1 LGWTANILTVTGQA
15 AVDGTPFGRYRLV
28 ELLGRGGMG
37 EVWRAFDTA
46 TERLVALKVLPANFA
61 HDQVFQERF
70 RREARVAAGLDEPHV
85 VPIHDFG
92 EIEGRFFV
100 SMRLIHGEDLHTLLS
115 SGALEPTRAVAIIG
129 QVAAALHAAH
139 RIGLVHRDVK
149 PSNILVGEDD
159 FAYLIDFGI
168 ARAAAET
175 GLTNTGATVGTWAY
189 MAPERFKTGA
199 ADARADVYSLACVL
213 YECLTGAQP
222 YPGGSLEQQMHAHL
236 YLDPPQPSEKR
247 PGIPT
252 GFDEVVARGMDKQP
266 GRRFATT
273 KHLADAARAAL
284 TTKTAVAPAA
294 EAANTADATKSAE
307 RSSAPAGSLPQPPNT
322 RRFSQWWPNPEG
334 TGSTP
339 NQDHTQQPDPPPAR
353 RSVGR
358 GPLLLAGGGGLMLL
372 AALLVATLIIVRE
385 HNNAG
390 RNGNNPEN
398 QSTTSATS
406 LTFPNTT
413 SPTSA
418 TTKSATTTAQL
429 RISNLPG
436 TDNLGWTDYPSARCD
451 PGTQPAVMART
462 TQSVLVVC
470 QIQPG
475 NFYYRGVRLSDGASI
490 ELANAVRSSQ
500 GFDVTNPTD
509 GTRYQIRPTSL
520 AIVPPAGQASTE
532 PMLEYASG

>member
-1 LGWTANILTVTGQA
+1 MERLA
-15 AVDGTPFGRYRLV
+15 AYGEPVEGTPFGRYRLI

-46 TERLVALKVLPANFA
+46 TERVVALKVLPANFA
-61 HDQVFQERF
+61 DDQVFQERF

-100 SMRLIHGEDLHTLLS
+100 SMRLIQGQDLHTLLS
-115 SGALEPTRAVAIIG
+115 AGALEPTRAVGIIG
-129 QVAAALHAAH
+129 QIAAALHAAH

-168 ARAAAET
+168 ARAAGET

-213 YECLTGAQP
+213 YECLTGTQP

-236 YLDPPQPSEKR
+236 YLDPPRPSEER
-247 PGIPT
+247 PAIPT
-252 GFDEVVARGMDKQP
+252 GFDEVVARGMDKEP
-266 GRRFATT
+266 DRRFATT
-273 KHLADAARAAL
+273 KDLADAARAAL
-284 TTKTAVAPAA
+284 STKTAVAPAT
-294 EAANTADATKSAE
+294 EAAHTADATTSAKH
-307 RSSAPAGSLPQPPNT
+307 SSAPAGLLPQPLDT
-322 RRFSQWWPNPEG
+322 RRFSQRWPHPEG

-339 NQDHTQQPDPPPAR
+339 YRDHIQQPGSPPAR
-353 RSVGR
+353 RGFGR
-358 GPLLLAGGGGLMLL
+358 GPLLLAGGGGLILL
-372 AALLVATLIIVRE
+372 AALLVATFIIVLE
-385 HNNAG
+385 HNAQ
-390 RNGNNPEN
+390 RNGGNPQN
-398 QSTTSATS
+398 QSTTSVTS
-406 LTFPNTT
+406 LTVPNATT
-413 SPTSA
+413 PPTSA
-418 TTKSATTTAQL
+418 TTESPTTTARL
-429 RISNLPG
+429 GISNLPG
-436 TDNLGWTDYPSARCD
+436 TDDLGWTDYPSARCD
-451 PGTQPAVMART
+451 PGTQPALMART
-462 TQSVLVVC
+462 IQSVLVVC

-520 AIVPPAGQASTE
+520 TIVPPAGQASSE